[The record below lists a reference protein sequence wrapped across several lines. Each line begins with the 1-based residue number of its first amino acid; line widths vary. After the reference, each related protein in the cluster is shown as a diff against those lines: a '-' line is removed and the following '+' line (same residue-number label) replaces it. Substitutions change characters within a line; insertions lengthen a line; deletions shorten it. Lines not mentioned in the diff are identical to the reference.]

1 MYFVNTYLPN
11 FDFILDIMKCKG
23 IESKMNVKEKEEEL
37 VETIEESSKSGGMQ
51 FDYKLHFLRHTN
63 KYVFIYTDD
72 EIEFIYVGDS
82 SPLWCC
88 KNAMNKDH
96 ECCYT
101 LCHSCYMSRP
111 GSRGKRKR
119 VDQDNDCDHDS
130 LEVETRSDY
139 FSPMYLRKNNTT
151 PSRCSNCLKMLT
163 SLKYM
168 AAC

>member
-1 MYFVNTYLPN
+1 MWLYNTVLLYVLLTN
-11 FDFILDIMKCKG
+11 
-23 IESKMNVKEKEEEL
+23 
-37 VETIEESSKSGGMQ
+37 T
-51 FDYKLHFLRHTN
+51 FL
-63 KYVFIYTDD
+63 FYTDD
-72 EIEFIYVGDS
+72 EIAFIYVGDS

-111 GSRGKRKR
+111 DSRGKRKR

-139 FSPMYLRKNNTT
+139 FSPMYLRKNNMT